1 MEKQSSYGI
10 ALSGGLPSAKAA
22 AGELS
27 RSQPNFNEIMNSG
40 PKIKEEHAEET
51 SSLTSSDLDQ
61 SGTASLGEEQ
71 DEV

>member
-22 AGELS
+22 GELS
-27 RSQPNFNEIMNSG
+27 RSQPNFNELMNSG